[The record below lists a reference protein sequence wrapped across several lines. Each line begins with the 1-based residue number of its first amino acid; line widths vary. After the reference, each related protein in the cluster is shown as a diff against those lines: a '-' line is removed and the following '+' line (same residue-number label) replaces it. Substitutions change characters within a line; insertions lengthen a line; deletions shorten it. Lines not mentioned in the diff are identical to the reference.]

1 MTAAEYK
8 IRTVLILT
16 LLTVWAA
23 CAAVKMY
30 QITVRDRVELLKK
43 SRRIAWRT
51 ADLPAQRGKITD
63 RNGIVLA
70 QDDFCCDLILCHLPK
85 SRRRTENLFRRLRGA
100 LSDQELSCEKLKPP
114 VVLRK
119 NLTAQEIREFSLEFR
134 GFPEVRL
141 GGRFERKVYNHPAI
155 HELIGKTA
163 ANDRKAMVGISGLEQ
178 KHDLILSGKS
188 GRMTVMV
195 DRNGSWIYE
204 TLRITRQPENGRDL
218 KLEQSL
224 AELLNAGDKNGK

>member
-23 CAAVKMY
+23 CAAVKLY
-30 QITVRDRVELLKK
+30 QFTVRDRDDLLKK

-63 RNGIVLA
+63 RDGIVLA
-70 QDDFCCDLILCHLPK
+70 QDVFRCDLLLCRLPK
-85 SRRRTENLFRRLRGA
+85 SRKRTDNLFRRLREA
-100 LSDQELSCEKLKPP
+100 LSDPELSPEKLKPA
-114 VVLRK
+114 VILKK
-119 NLTAQEIREFSLEFR
+119 NLTAQEIREFSITFR

-141 GGRFERKVYNHPAI
+141 EGRFERKLHDDPAI
-155 HELIGKTA
+155 SEIIGKTA

-218 KLEQSL
+218 KLDQSL
-224 AELLNAGDKNGK
+224 AELLNTGDKNGK

>member
-1 MTAAEYK
+1 MTGAEFK

-16 LLTVWAA
+16 LLTVWAG
-23 CAAVKMY
+23 CAAVKLY
-30 QITVRDRVELLKK
+30 QCTVRDRTELLKK

-51 ADLPAQRGKITD
+51 ADIPAQRGKITD

-70 QDDFCCDLILCHLPK
+70 QDVFCCDLFLCQRPK
-85 SRRRTENLFRRLRGA
+85 SPKRTDNLFRRLKGA
-100 LSDQELSCEKLKPP
+100 LSDPELSPEKLKPP
-114 VVLRK
+114 VVLKK
-119 NLTAQEIREFSLEFR
+119 NLTAQEIREFSIAFR

-141 GGRFERKVYNHPAI
+141 EGRFERNVYNHPAI

-188 GRMTVMV
+188 GRMTVML

-204 TLRITRQPENGRDL
+204 TLRITRQPENGHDL

-224 AELLNAGDKNGK
+224 QELLNTGDRNGQ